1 MELKFTNSDEINDL
15 LLKDMTPLAY
25 CKQIIAYTVEQIRA
39 YLNGKCP
46 EKKFNALYFFES
58 RQCSIFMKDHT
69 KIIWDIEMTLEAVIL
84 PDLDEIEYVH
94 FYSVPLIMEQAAKFG
109 IDDDRSR
116 MWVDFGICDLGR
128 HIGDGIC
135 SGCEFDS
142 IRGAFQDGEPYDRAV
157 RQNPYHSGDYTALIR
172 YWTEYSV
179 QLNITRKAFHGT
191 YFANTMDGAIG
202 ALVAEQILMSNHP
215 EDRSLQYG
223 KRRYN
228 PKVVYVPIPQKNFDP
243 IYSEEFM
250 KIAGSYCGM
259 LIDRLSLD
267 AEGFCS
273 GGLRYRKVKAIT
285 KFIYL
290 YVYSLLRESTPSNF
304 SIIEPVFTNHLKK
317 QDRYSSFYQKELPE
331 EIHTIS
337 HTDYTQKPPFDM
349 PSTPLEHFQAAVW
362 ALTNSHF
369 YLEAIKNILEFV
381 NYQHSGKL
389 AVILTGIFA
398 GIYYQHYDIPK
409 HYLTENRYYGRFSMS
424 IVPLTHKV
432 YDRSKQHQL

>member
-1 MELKFTNSDEINDL
+1 MEKKQHKTKLMICSAEEALRFVLAHFSDPKTGRAPQTIKPYVAISIQDSGRWNYGFQLTENRFCRGVLTLYFDDFEEPESGVRL
-15 LLKDMTPLAY
+15 MNEEQAE
-25 CKQIIAYTVEQIRA
+25 QIIAFLKAHQ
-39 YLNGKCP
+39 KCP

-135 SGCEFDS
+135 SECEFDS

-202 ALVAEQILMSNHP
+202 ALVAEQILMSG
-215 EDRSLQYG
+215 Q
-223 KRRYN
+223 
-228 PKVVYVPIPQKNFDP
+228 
-243 IYSEEFM
+243 
-250 KIAGSYCGM
+250 
-259 LIDRLSLD
+259 
-267 AEGFCS
+267 
-273 GGLRYRKVKAIT
+273 
-285 KFIYL
+285 
-290 YVYSLLRESTPSNF
+290 
-304 SIIEPVFTNHLKK
+304 
-317 QDRYSSFYQKELPE
+317 
-331 EIHTIS
+331 
-337 HTDYTQKPPFDM
+337 
-349 PSTPLEHFQAAVW
+349 FQCQRA
-362 ALTNSHF
+362 
-369 YLEAIKNILEFV
+369 
-381 NYQHSGKL
+381 
-389 AVILTGIFA
+389 
-398 GIYYQHYDIPK
+398 
-409 HYLTENRYYGRFSMS
+409 
-424 IVPLTHKV
+424 
-432 YDRSKQHQL
+432 